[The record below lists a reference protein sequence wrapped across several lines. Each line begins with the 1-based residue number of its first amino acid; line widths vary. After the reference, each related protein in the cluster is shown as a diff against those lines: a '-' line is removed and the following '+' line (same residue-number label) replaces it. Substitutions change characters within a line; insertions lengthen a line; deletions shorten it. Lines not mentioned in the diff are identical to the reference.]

1 MREDS
6 QQQLPHQRSTRGQ
19 ERNDGDADGGA
30 ARAGLGPLA
39 RDAGLHRASAGS
51 TERVQNDAAEHSDG
65 ILWLTRGRSWIRPAV
80 SCAQAVAPAYDAE
93 YKGSM
98 RVKTS
103 ITLSEH
109 ALAAVDRLAGKQSS
123 RSRVIEAAIEAY
135 VAERARAT
143 RDARDRAILDAIAP
157 EVADEMLDVL
167 SYQADV

>member
-1 MREDS
+1 
-6 QQQLPHQRSTRGQ
+6 
-19 ERNDGDADGGA
+19 
-30 ARAGLGPLA
+30 
-39 RDAGLHRASAGS
+39 
-51 TERVQNDAAEHSDG
+51 
-65 ILWLTRGRSWIRPAV
+65 
-80 SCAQAVAPAYDAE
+80 
-93 YKGSM
+93 M